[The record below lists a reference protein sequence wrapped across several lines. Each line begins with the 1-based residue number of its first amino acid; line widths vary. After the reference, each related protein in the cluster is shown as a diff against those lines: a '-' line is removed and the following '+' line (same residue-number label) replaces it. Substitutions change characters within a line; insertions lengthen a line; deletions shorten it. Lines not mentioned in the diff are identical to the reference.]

1 MDRVVLDGSCLLI
14 NRLDGTADKVL
25 LTSRDDYYTGAYEVT
40 PGSEAVIL
48 ETEQLKM
55 NANVVVNPVPWNYGK
70 IEWNGSYLKV
80 S

>member
-25 LTSRDDYYTGAYEVT
+25 LTSKDEYYTGAYEVT
-40 PGSEAVIL
+40 PGTEAVIL
-48 ETEQLKM
+48 ATEQLKM
-55 NANVVVNPVPWNYGK
+55 NANVTVNPIPFNYGL
-70 IEWNGSYLKV
+70 IEWNGQYLKV